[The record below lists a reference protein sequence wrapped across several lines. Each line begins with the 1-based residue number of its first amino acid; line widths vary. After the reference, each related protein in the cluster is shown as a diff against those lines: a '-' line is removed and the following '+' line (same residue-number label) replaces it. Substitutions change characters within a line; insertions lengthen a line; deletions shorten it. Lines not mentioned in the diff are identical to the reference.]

1 MSNGILGVLAIWC
14 LAVVSP
20 GPAFLV
26 VSQTAAARSRRTAL
40 GVSLGLATGAT
51 LYATLTLA
59 GLAVLVTRIA
69 WLGYAL
75 RFLGAAYL
83 VYLGISMLRAPARGT
98 EIAGEAIEGATL
110 ARGFRTGLLT
120 ALTNPKGIAFFLSL
134 FAVVLPH
141 DLGALQSTLLLSCGF
156 AIELVWYTLVSF
168 AFSTARLRALYLR
181 ARTAIERVL
190 GSALVLLGLRL
201 GTDAS

>member
-1 MSNGILGVLAIWC
+1 MSSGILGVLAIWF

-26 VSQTAAARSRRTAL
+26 VSQTAAGRSRRAAL
-40 GVSLGLATGAT
+40 GVSLGIATGAL
-51 LYATLTLA
+51 LYATLTLM
-59 GLAVLVTRIA
+59 GLAAVVTRIA

-75 RFLGAAYL
+75 RFAGAAYL
-83 VYLGISMLRAPARGT
+83 IYLGITLLRSPAEVQS
-98 EIAGEAIEGATL
+98 EIPKPSAGSVAQ
-110 ARGFRTGLLT
+110 GFRMGLLA

-141 DLGALQSTLLLSCGF
+141 DLSLAQQATLLSSGF
-156 AIELVWYTLVSF
+156 AIEFSWYALVSL
-168 AFSTARLRALYLR
+168 AFSTSRLRSLYLR

-190 GSALVLLGLRL
+190 GSALILLGLRL
-201 GTDAS
+201 GSDAS